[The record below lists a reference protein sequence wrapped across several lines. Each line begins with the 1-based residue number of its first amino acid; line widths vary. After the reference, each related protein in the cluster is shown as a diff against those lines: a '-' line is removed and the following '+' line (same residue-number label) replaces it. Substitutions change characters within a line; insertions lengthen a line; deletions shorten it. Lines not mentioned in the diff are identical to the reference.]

1 MTRSVRP
8 QQLALYCLKTK
19 PKTKTKPSI
28 RSTRRRSFGRRPA
41 GKRHHRHCGL
51 LNRPN
56 GSRTSPTS
64 IGWSCS
70 MGPTIGTAQIVA
82 HRGGT
87 PRFSISGTRMAVQ
100 TRRLAAE
107 RLESRRLLATVSV
120 TQSFD
125 ESARELRLPLRV
137 ENAHDIRAAEIRIEY
152 DPTVVRAE
160 AWTVEPGEFWNGRV
174 SMSVNIDQDA
184 GTITA
189 FLFTAE
195 PVEASGGDLIS
206 IGFQEEA
213 CVSQP
218 GSAAITVSHVHFDE
232 RAAALSVTTPVTA
245 PVDRQ
250 PVPQPLSELAGPA
263 SRRVH
268 HTIDPPMGPLRP
280 DRVDVLM
287 SGW

>member
-1 MTRSVRP
+1 
-8 QQLALYCLKTK
+8 
-19 PKTKTKPSI
+19 
-28 RSTRRRSFGRRPA
+28 
-41 GKRHHRHCGL
+41 
-51 LNRPN
+51 
-56 GSRTSPTS
+56 
-64 IGWSCS
+64 

>member
-1 MTRSVRP
+1 
-8 QQLALYCLKTK
+8 
-19 PKTKTKPSI
+19 
-28 RSTRRRSFGRRPA
+28 
-41 GKRHHRHCGL
+41 
-51 LNRPN
+51 
-56 GSRTSPTS
+56 
-64 IGWSCS
+64 
-70 MGPTIGTAQIVA
+70 
-82 HRGGT
+82 
-87 PRFSISGTRMAVQ
+87 MAVQ

-137 ENAHDIRAAEIRIEY
+137 QNAHDVRAAEIRIEY
-152 DPTVVRAE
+152 DPNVVRAE
-160 AWTVEPGEFWNGRV
+160 EWAVEPGEFWNGRV

-189 FLFTAE
+189 FLYTAE
-195 PVEASGGDLIS
+195 PVEASDGDLVS
-206 IGFQEEA
+206 IGFREEA

-218 GSAAITVSHVHFDE
+218 GAAPITVSHVNFDE
-232 RAAALSVTTPVTA
+232 RAAALSVTA

-250 PVPQPLSELAGPA
+250 PVPQSLSELAGHS
-263 SRRVH
+263 SRRIS